1 MTQETIPGP
10 SFGDRMR
17 SAIAAF
23 FRGLIRLVAILVV
36 LAAIAFLIYLLPRLN
51 LITADNT
58 QQEQV
63 RLQELDA
70 QQTASSEQVDR
81 LRERVHALELRSDT
95 DKQALDEI
103 NAELENAAKAQQDQ
117 LDALTSTQTS
127 AIEQLEQINAAL
139 EDLDQKINRLVN
151 MLNQTS
157 INLENLDT
165 QVADLNSQLTASES
179 PLAAFQRE
187 LVLIKAMEMLT
198 RSRVYLV
205 QNNVGLAKDEVQ
217 AARDL
222 LAGLAVPEY
231 QQATLEAMLT
241 RLDLALASLP
251 DSPILAAED
260 LEVAWQLLRAGLPQ
274 PASITATAEYS
285 TLTEETTATPTPSPQ
300 ATSEVT
306 PTDTPEA
313 TPTPSP
319 TP

>member
-1 MTQETIPGP
+1 MTQETTPGP

-17 SAIAAF
+17 S
-23 FRGLIRLVAILVV
+23 AILVV

-63 RLQELDA
+63 RLQEMDA
-70 QQTASSEQVDR
+70 QQTVSSEQVDR

-117 LDALTSTQTS
+117 LDALTSTQTA
-127 AIEQLEQINAAL
+127 AIEQLEKINAAL
-139 EDLDQKINRLVN
+139 EGLDQKINRLVN

-157 INLENLDT
+157 SNLEDLDT

-231 QQATLEAMLT
+231 QQAALEAMLT

-260 LEVAWQLLRAGLPQ
+260 LEIAWQLLRAGLPQ
-274 PASITATAEYS
+274 PASITATAEKS
-285 TLTEETTATPTPSPQ
+285 ALMEEATATPTPSPQ